1 MEARLPD
8 VFERSTVAAPVTVA
22 GARPRRYCDW
32 LQRVAGPQRPTLGTV
47 SARRGASPR
56 GQDLSREDLQTLYT
70 FFYET
75 ALQYGVEDARAK
87 QIAVSVVGKWVI
99 RQVSE

>member
-1 MEARLPD
+1 MHKLQGRDTPAASTLP
-8 VFERSTVAAPVTVA
+8 A
-22 GARPRRYCDW
+22 
-32 LQRVAGPQRPTLGTV
+32 
-47 SARRGASPR
+47 R